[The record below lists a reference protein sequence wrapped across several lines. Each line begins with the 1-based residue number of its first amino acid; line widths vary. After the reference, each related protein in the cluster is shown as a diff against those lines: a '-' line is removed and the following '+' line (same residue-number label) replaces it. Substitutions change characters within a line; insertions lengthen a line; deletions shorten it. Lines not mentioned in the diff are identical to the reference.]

1 MKIYEFRRAPNP
13 RRVQMFLVE
22 KNIDIEYVQVNV
34 RNGENRESEYLA
46 INPKSGV
53 PALQLDNG
61 NVISESM
68 AICRYFDAIQ
78 PEPFIFGNSPEER
91 GLVEM
96 WNRKIEIEGMNPV
109 GECLRNSSDAF
120 KDKAVPDPRVTKQ
133 IPELAERGKMLGNR
147 FLGDIDKKLSE
158 SKYVTGENFS
168 MADINLYVFL
178 DFASWIKVIPN
189 DEHQNLLKWKELV
202 SKRESAKV
210 FES

>member
-68 AICRYFDAIQ
+68 AICRYFDAVK
-78 PEPFIFGNSPEER
+78 PEPFIFGNTPEER
-91 GLVEM
+91 GVVEM

-109 GECLRNSSDAF
+109 GECLRNSSEAF
-120 KDKAVPDPRVTKQ
+120 KDRAVPDPRVTKQ
-133 IPELAERGKMLGNR
+133 IPELAIRGSMLANR
-147 FLGDIDKKLSE
+147 FLDDIDKKLSE
-158 SKYVTGENFS
+158 SEYAAGKNFS

-178 DFASWIKVIPN
+178 DFASWVKVITN
-189 DEHQNLLKWKELV
+189 DDHKNLLKWKESV